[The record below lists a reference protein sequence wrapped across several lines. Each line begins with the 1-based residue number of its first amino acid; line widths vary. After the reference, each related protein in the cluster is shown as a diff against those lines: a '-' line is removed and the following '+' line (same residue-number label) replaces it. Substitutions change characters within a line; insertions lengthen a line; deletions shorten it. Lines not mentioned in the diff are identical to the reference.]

1 MADVV
6 TVSDVQ
12 ARMLRTLSSD
22 EQALAATLLSD
33 ACVMIYTIAPDA
45 PDNAVKVVACRMVIR
60 ALGDGSSAAGVPV
73 GATQASMSA
82 LGYTQSWTVSG
93 GAAGELY
100 VSKSDRRLLGL
111 GDAIGSRSPTEDL
124 VCAGSQST

>member
-1 MADVV
+1 MAAV

-22 EQALAATLLSD
+22 EQALASTLLDDACLMIQTVAPGASD
-33 ACVMIYTIAPDA
+33 A
-45 PDNAVKVVACRMVIR
+45 AVKVVACRMVIR
-60 ALGDGSSAAGVPV
+60 ALGDGSDGSGVPV
-73 GATQASMSA
+73 GATQGSMSA
-82 LGYTQSWTVSG
+82 LGYSQSWTVSG

-124 VCAGSQST
+124 VCAGSPST